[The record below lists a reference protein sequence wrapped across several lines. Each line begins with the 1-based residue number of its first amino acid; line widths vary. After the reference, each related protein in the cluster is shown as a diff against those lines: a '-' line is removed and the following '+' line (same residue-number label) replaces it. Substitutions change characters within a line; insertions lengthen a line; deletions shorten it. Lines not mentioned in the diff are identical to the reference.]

1 MPRSASGVYTLPVPP
16 FIPNTVI
23 RSADVNSDFSD
34 VATALTQS
42 LATTGVSSMVGQFK
56 AASGS
61 QLVPS
66 ISFAAATGTGFW
78 LSGTN
83 EVSYAT
89 PNGIVVVLGA
99 SLTVTWGGSVFY
111 SGNMAVLGSLD
122 VSGSTTLGSDLS
134 VAGTANLAGT
144 NVVVATTSVNI
155 AKKISLL
162 KITDPTSAAANN
174 AFIYVKSDGPNNY
187 AAPYT
192 ENESGEISPLLFTG
206 GQCQLTKVG
215 TSLVLLPFG
224 GNRLTVNGIPCIVPA
239 AGVSLAASNSAGV
252 FVYIYAAATSGV
264 ITSIELSTTVPIAQA
279 TTGIKQKTGD
289 STRTLVGAAYTD
301 AGGAWADTDGKLWV
315 ISYFNRRQKA
325 SRTQLTVSVTTAT
338 VAYFELDTAMR
349 NQFISWN
356 DEIISMNS
364 KMYVLSPSTCISASG
379 IYIDGTNYT
388 GGGLRALFTNVGD
401 MVNNYTTVS
410 GLVEA
415 TTHYANV
422 FGGNLNGTST
432 TYSNNTSTTLLGTQM
447 YITVRG

>member
-1 MPRSASGVYTLPVPP
+1 MPRSASGVYTLPIPP
-16 FIPNTVI
+16 FTPNTVI

-99 SLTVTWGGSVFY
+99 SLTVTWGGDVFY
-111 SGNMAVLGSLD
+111 SKNMAVAGSLA

-144 NVVVATTSVNI
+144 NVVAATTSVNI
-155 AKKISLL
+155 TKKLSLL

-174 AFIYVKSDGPNNY
+174 AFIYVKSAGPNNY
-187 AAPYT
+187 AQPYT
-192 ENESGEISPLLFTG
+192 ENENGQISPLLFQG

-215 TSLVLLPFG
+215 TSLILFPFG
-224 GNRLTVNGIPCIVPA
+224 GNLLTVDGAPCTIPII
-239 AGVSLAASNSAGV
+239 GVSLPASNSAGV
-252 FVYIYAAATSGV
+252 FVYIYAIATNGV
-264 ITSIELSTTVPIAQA
+264 ITSLEMSTTVPVIQIG
-279 TTGIKQKTGD
+279 TGIQQKTGD

-301 AGGAWADTDGKLWV
+301 AGGAWADTTGKLWV
-315 ISYFNRRQKA
+315 ISYFNRRTKISKTVITA
-325 SRTQLTVSVTTAT
+325 SLNTSTVTYLEV
-338 VAYFELDTAMR
+338 DTALR
-349 NQFISWN
+349 NNYISWS
-356 DEIISMNS
+356 DEIVQFTS
-364 KMYVLSPSTCISASG
+364 KTVYQAPAASQVFSQVVVDAATSLDSGFGTASG
-379 IYIDGTNYT
+379 PSIAGVI
-388 GGGLRALFTNVGD
+388 
-401 MVNNYTTVS
+401 NNYTFLATAT
-410 GLVEA
+410 EN
-415 TTHYANV
+415 TTH
-422 FGGNLNGTST
+422 FGSIYVRNITASVIICSVGST
-432 TYSNNTSTTLLGTQM
+432 AKESTALYVQ
-447 YITVRG
+447 IRG